1 MYSCTTEI
9 NQHRF
14 NAFELL
20 YCMFEKLLDIVT
32 FVIFWG
38 ERMLF
43 LKFTGQPSDKQIKR
57 APHIRYWEAR

>member
-32 FVIFWG
+32 FIRLWWKQ
-38 ERMLF
+38 MLF
-43 LKFTGQPSDKQIKR
+43 LKFTGQPSGTQTML
-57 APHIRYWEAR
+57 AQHTLC

>member
-20 YCMFEKLLDIVT
+20 YCMFEKLLDIVI
-32 FVIFWG
+32 FV
-38 ERMLF
+38 ML
-43 LKFTGQPSDKQIKR
+43 
-57 APHIRYWEAR
+57 